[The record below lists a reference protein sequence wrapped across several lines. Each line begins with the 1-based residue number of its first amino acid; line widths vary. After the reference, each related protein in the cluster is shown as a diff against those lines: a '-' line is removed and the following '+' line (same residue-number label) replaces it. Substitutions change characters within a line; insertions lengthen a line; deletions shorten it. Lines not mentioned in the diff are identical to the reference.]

1 MTLLIIYL
9 TLAIGISFICS
20 ILEAVLLSITPIYI
34 AQIKE
39 KQPRGALMLN
49 KVKDNLDQSISSI
62 LILNTFAHT
71 MGAAGVGA
79 QAIRIYGE
87 QSETWI
93 ALFLTLAILYF
104 SEIIPKT
111 LGATFW
117 RQLAL
122 PSAYTINFLVK
133 LVFPLVWISSRLTHL
148 FSGHKKEGISRD
160 EVLAFTAL
168 SYKEGALA
176 TQESILVENILK
188 LREAKTADILTPR
201 TVMHA
206 LAEQLTVAEALN
218 EEKTAIFSRI
228 PIFKESKDSITGMV
242 LKTDL
247 YNYERDNQGHILLKE
262 ICSPVHNISEALPVL
277 NLLDLFIKRH
287 EHLFVVEDHFGQT
300 AGVVSLEDA
309 VETLLGKEIVDESD
323 KVEDLQQMA
332 KQQYR
337 EKLRKNN
344 KVS

>member
-9 TLAIGISFICS
+9 SLAIGISFICS
-20 ILEAVLLSITPIYI
+20 ILEAVLLSVTPIYI
-34 AQIKE
+34 TQIKE
-39 KQPRGALMLN
+39 KQPRGAAVLS
-49 KVKDNLDQSISSI
+49 KVKNKLDQSISSI

-87 QSETWI
+87 QSETLI
-93 ALFLTLAILYF
+93 ALLLTLGILYF

-117 RQLAL
+117 RQLAV
-122 PSAYTINFLVK
+122 PSAYTISFLVK
-133 LVFPLVWISSRLTHL
+133 LVFPLVWISTRLTQL
-148 FSGHKKEGISRD
+148 FSGNKKDSISRD

-176 TQESILVENILK
+176 TQENVLVENILK
-188 LREAKTADILTPR
+188 LREAKTGDILTPR

-206 LAEQLTVAEALN
+206 LSEELTVEAALN
-218 EEKTAIFSRI
+218 EEKTAVFSRI
-228 PIFKESKDSITGMV
+228 PIFQESKDSITGLV
-242 LKTDL
+242 LKTEL
-247 YNYERDNQGHILLKE
+247 YKYDRQGKGDILLKD
-262 ICSPVHNISEALPVL
+262 ICSPVHSISEAFPVL

-300 AGVVSLEDA
+300 SGVVTLEDA

-337 EKLRKNN
+337 DRLRK
-344 KVS
+344 K

>member
-1 MTLLIIYL
+1 M
-9 TLAIGISFICS
+9 
-20 ILEAVLLSITPIYI
+20 EAVLLSVTPIYI
-34 AQIKE
+34 TQIKE
-39 KQPRGALMLN
+39 KQPRGAKALS
-49 KVKDNLDQSISSI
+49 KVKNKLDQSISSI

-87 QSETWI
+87 QSETVI
-93 ALFLTLAILYF
+93 ALLLTLAILYF

-117 RQLAL
+117 RQLAV
-122 PSAYTINFLVK
+122 PSAHVINFLVK
-133 LVFPLVWISSRLTHL
+133 LVFPLVWVSSRLTHL
-148 FSGHKKEGISRD
+148 FSGNKKDSISRD

-176 TQESILVENILK
+176 TQESLLVENILK
-188 LREAKTADILTPR
+188 LREAKTGDILTPR

-206 LAEQLTVAEALN
+206 LSEELSVEAALN
-218 EEKTAIFSRI
+218 EEKTAVFSRI
-228 PIFKESKDSITGMV
+228 PVFSDNKDSITGLV

-247 YNYERDNQGHILLKE
+247 YNYERQGKGDILLKD
-262 ICSPVHNISEALPVL
+262 ICSPVHSISEALPVL

-287 EHLFVVEDHFGQT
+287 DHLFVVEEHFGQT
-300 AGVVSLEDA
+300 SGVVTLEDTI
-309 VETLLGKEIVDESD
+309 ETLLGKEIVDESD
-323 KVEDLQQMA
+323 RVEDLQQMA

-337 EKLRKNN
+337 ERLRK
-344 KVS
+344 K

>member
-9 TLAIGISFICS
+9 SLAIGISFICS
-20 ILEAVLLSITPIYI
+20 ILEAVLLSVTPIYI
-34 AQIKE
+34 TQIKE
-39 KQPRGALMLN
+39 KQPGGAAVLS
-49 KVKDNLDQSISSI
+49 KVKNKLDQSISSI

-87 QSETWI
+87 QSETLI
-93 ALFLTLAILYF
+93 ALLLTLAILYF

-117 RQLAL
+117 RQLAI
-122 PSAYTINFLVK
+122 PSAYTISFLVK
-133 LVFPLVWISSRLTHL
+133 LVFPLVWISTRLTQL
-148 FSGHKKEGISRD
+148 FSGNKKDSISRD

-176 TQESILVENILK
+176 TQENVLVENILK
-188 LREAKTADILTPR
+188 LREAKTGDILTPR

-206 LAEQLTVAEALN
+206 LSEELTVEAALN
-218 EEKTAIFSRI
+218 EEKTAVFSRI
-228 PIFKESKDSITGMV
+228 PVFQDSKDSITGLV
-242 LKTDL
+242 LKNEL
-247 YNYERDNQGHILLKE
+247 YNYDRQGKGDVLLKD
-262 ICSPVHNISEALPVL
+262 ICSPVHSISEAFPVL

-300 AGVVSLEDA
+300 SGVVTLEDA

-323 KVEDLQQMA
+323 RVEDLQQMA

-337 EKLRKNN
+337 ERLRK
-344 KVS
+344 K